1 MKHDYT
7 PLQGIK
13 NIVPF
18 MFETFKTNMA
28 KIKKIGVLT
37 SGGDSP
43 GMNAAIRAVTRTA
56 VYKGLEIVGIMQG
69 YRGLIDSNF
78 ITMGARSVSDI
89 IQRGGTILKTAR
101 CEEFRTAEGRLAAY
115 NNLKNAGIDGVIVI
129 GGDGTFKGGGI
140 FNEEYDIP
148 FVGVPGTIDN
158 DITGT
163 DYTIGYDTALNTII
177 QAVDKIR
184 DTANAHNR
192 MFFVE
197 VMGAEA
203 GSLALHGGIATGA
216 DAIIIPELKGEGRN
230 LRMMVERGKIREK
243 SSTIVLVAE
252 GDEEGGAFAV
262 AEKFKAEFPQCDVRV
277 TILGHLQRGGSP
289 SATDRINASR
299 LGNAAV
305 EALIDG
311 QKSVM
316 VGMSNGELVL
326 IPFRKAVKKHKEVD
340 QGLVDL
346 TWILSV

>member
-1 MKHDYT
+1 
-7 PLQGIK
+7 
-13 NIVPF
+13 
-18 MFETFKTNMA
+18 MA
-28 KIKKIGVLT
+28 KIRKIGVMT

-56 VYKGLEIVGIMQG
+56 IYNELEVVGIMQG
-69 YRGLIDSNF
+69 YRGMINSDF
-78 ITMGARSVSDI
+78 KPMEARSVSDI

-101 CEEFRTAEGRLAAY
+101 CEEFRTAEGRLSAY
-115 NNLKNAGIDGVIVI
+115 NNLKNAGINGVIVI

-148 FVGVPGTIDN
+148 FVGIPGTIDN

-163 DYTIGYDTALNTII
+163 DYTIGYDTALNTVVE
-177 QAVDKIR
+177 AVDKIR
-184 DTANAHNR
+184 DTAAAHDR

-203 GSLALHGGIATGA
+203 GYLALDGGIATGA
-216 DAIIIPELKGEGRN
+216 EAILIPELQGEERN
-230 LRMMVERGKIREK
+230 LREMVERGKIRTK

-252 GDEEGGAFAV
+252 GDEEGGAFAI
-262 AEKFKAEFPQCDVRV
+262 AEKFKNEFPQYDVRV
-277 TILGHLQRGGSP
+277 TVLGHLQRGGSP

-316 VGMSNGELVL
+316 VGISNGEIVLV
-326 IPFRKAVKKHKEVD
+326 PFRKAVKRYKEVN
-340 QGLVDL
+340 QDL
-346 TWILSV
+346 IDLAWILSV